1 MKKSD
6 SSIQFDKLMSAMD
19 RYGVDADDREQ
30 LLAFIY
36 AVFYEYMKLLY
47 KSKKK

>member
-1 MKKSD
+1 MNKPNSD
-6 SSIQFDKLMSAMD
+6 IQFDRLLSAMD